1 MLALNGFDWNE
12 FVQGGDFAPLVVCI
26 VMTIMVVTAL
36 ALWHWSKV
44 RIAEAEL
51 RLKERMVERGF
62 SPEEIER
69 VFAAGSSRRR
79 RGRHHLRSE
88 AEAPV

>member
-1 MLALNGFDWNE
+1 MLARSGFDWNTYVRE
-12 FVQGGDFAPLVVCI
+12 GDFALLVMCI
-26 VMTIMVVTAL
+26 IVAVVVVTAL

-62 SPEEIER
+62 SADEIER
-69 VFAAGSSRRR
+69 VFAAGSSKR

-88 AEAPV
+88 AESPV

>member
-1 MLALNGFDWNE
+1 MLALSGFDWNTYVRE
-12 FVQGGDFAPLVVCI
+12 GDFAGLVVCI
-26 VMTIMVVTAL
+26 IMAIIVITAL

-51 RLKERMVERGF
+51 RLKERMVDRGF

-69 VFAAGSSRRR
+69 VFATGSSKR
-79 RGRHHLRSE
+79 RGRRHLRSE
-88 AEAPV
+88 ADAPV